1 MAYEPRSSPPRGGA
15 LGGTVRATL
24 ALVVLGVLSGT
35 AAEGCREPSG
45 PKPAAAPAPID
56 ADAVVD
62 PGSPIVLA
70 IRPTALRRDEV
81 WGTLVQTLSRLA
93 AARGVIGTR
102 ELEAFESADE
112 VHIAVDDAPSS
123 SDVLDVGAGV
133 AVLRG
138 VRADLVPEKMLDGD
152 GKLLFKSGRARGD
165 VTEHEGYAD
174 DPVSLFVLPKRTWV
188 VASGRAVSRARAIF
202 ADARPRRGRLDL
214 DPEALLELRMDG
226 ASLVRR
232 VPRLERGE
240 LAIGRRLVDA
250 RIMLRPGRGGVM
262 LLLRYADVD
271 AAAWAENT
279 ATRVVSAFA
288 RRLEGPLAWLGQATV
303 VREGTVVRLRA
314 EAPASFVAALK
325 NIDVA
330 ELLGG
335 APLPPKQDAGAAP
348 VP

>member
-1 MAYEPRSSPPRGGA
+1 MAHEPRSTPPHEGSRRGA
-15 LGGTVRATL
+15 VRATL
-24 ALVVLGVLSGT
+24 TLVVVGALSAMAG
-35 AAEGCREPSG
+35 EGCREPGG

-62 PGSPIVLA
+62 PSSPIALA

-112 VHIAVDDAPSS
+112 VHIAVDDASSS
-123 SDVLDVGAGV
+123 SDALDVGAGV

-202 ADARPRRGRLDL
+202 ADARPRRARLDL

-226 ASLVRR
+226 TSLVRR
-232 VPRLERGE
+232 VPRLEKGE
-240 LAIGRRLVDA
+240 LALGRRLVDA
-250 RIMLRPGRGGVM
+250 RVMLRPGRGGVV

-279 ATRVVSAFA
+279 ATRVVGAFA

-335 APLPPKQDAGAAP
+335 APPPPKPDAGAAP

>member
-1 MAYEPRSSPPRGGA
+1 VG
-15 LGGTVRATL
+15 L
-24 ALVVLGVLSGT
+24 AL
-35 AAEGCREPSG
+35 AACRDTHA

-62 PGSPIVLA
+62 PSSPIVLS
-70 IRPTALRRDEV
+70 IRPLALRRDEV
-81 WGTLVQTLSRLA
+81 LGPLVQTLSRLA
-93 AARGVIGTR
+93 AARGVTGTR

-123 SDVLDVGAGV
+123 SDVLDVGGGV

-138 VRADLVPEKMLDGD
+138 VRADLVPEKVLDGD

-188 VASGRAVSRARAIF
+188 VASGRAVSRARGIF
-202 ADARPRRGRLDL
+202 ADGRPRRGRLDL
-214 DPEALLELRMDG
+214 DPEALLELRIEG

-232 VPRLERGE
+232 VPRLEKGE
-240 LAIGRRLVDA
+240 LAIGRRLVEA
-250 RIMLRPGRGGVM
+250 RVMLRPGRGGVV

-279 ATRVVSAFA
+279 ATRVVGAFA
-288 RRLEGPLAWLGQATV
+288 RRLEGPLSWLGQATV
-303 VREGTVVRLRA
+303 VREGTTVRLRA
-314 EAPASFVAALK
+314 EAPADFVAALK

-330 ELLGG
+330 ELLRT
-335 APLPPKQDAGAAP
+335 APPPPKADAGAPPAP
-348 VP
+348 

>member
-1 MAYEPRSSPPRGGA
+1 MAHEPSSSPLRGRSRRGA
-15 LGGTVRATL
+15 VRATL
-24 ALVVLGVLSGT
+24 SCVVLGIFAGM
-35 AAEGCREPSG
+35 AAEGCREPGG
-45 PKPAAAPAPID
+45 PKQAAAPAPID
-56 ADAVVD
+56 ADAVVE
-62 PGSPIVLA
+62 PSSPIVLA
-70 IRPTALRRDEV
+70 MRPMALRRDEV
-81 WGTLVQTLSRLA
+81 WGPIVQTLSRLA
-93 AARGVIGTR
+93 ASRGVTGTR

-123 SDVLDVGAGV
+123 ADVLDVGGGV
-133 AVLRG
+133 VVLRG

-188 VASGRAVSRARAIF
+188 VASGRAVSRARGIF
-202 ADARPRRGRLDL
+202 ADARPHRARLDL

-232 VPRLERGE
+232 VPRLEKGE
-240 LAIGRRLVDA
+240 LALGRRLVDA
-250 RIMLRPGRGGVM
+250 RVMLRPGRGGVM

-314 EAPASFVAALK
+314 EAPAAFVAALK

-335 APLPPKQDAGAAP
+335 PPLPSKPDAGAAP

>member
-1 MAYEPRSSPPRGGA
+1 MG
-15 LGGTVRATL
+15 L
-24 ALVVLGVLSGT
+24 AL
-35 AAEGCREPSG
+35 AACRDTHA

-62 PGSPIVLA
+62 PSSPIVLS
-70 IRPTALRRDEV
+70 IRPLALRRDEV
-81 WGTLVQTLSRLA
+81 LGPLVQTLSRLA
-93 AARGVIGTR
+93 AARGVTGTR

-123 SDVLDVGAGV
+123 SDVLDVGGGV

-138 VRADLVPEKMLDGD
+138 VRADLVPEKVLDGD

-188 VASGRAVSRARAIF
+188 VASGRAVSRARGIF
-202 ADARPRRGRLDL
+202 ADGRPRRGRLDL
-214 DPEALLELRMDG
+214 DPEALLELRIEG

-232 VPRLERGE
+232 VPRLEKGE
-240 LAIGRRLVDA
+240 LAIGRRLVEA
-250 RIMLRPGRGGVM
+250 RVMLRPGRGGVV

-279 ATRVVSAFA
+279 ATRVVGAFA
-288 RRLEGPLAWLGQATV
+288 RRLEGPLSWLGQATV
-303 VREGTVVRLRA
+303 VREGTTVRLRA
-314 EAPASFVAALK
+314 EAPADFVAALK

-330 ELLGG
+330 ELLRT
-335 APLPPKQDAGAAP
+335 APPPPKADAGAPPAP
-348 VP
+348 